1 MKKNIILASLLAF
14 SMVLFSGC
22 SMKND
27 FHVTLPND
35 YKVKELDYALSQVN
49 VQLANEQKKTG
60 DLDVFDTEFADKYEK
75 SLIEVLRTT
84 KIFNNKSD
92 NKINI
97 KVLVLKNDAP
107 SFGFDMTIYTEVE
120 YTIKNNLGK
129 TFYSKIISADG
140 TATAG
145 EKFAG
150 VERMMLANDRAIR
163 NNIKL
168 FLDDI
173 QTTTIKGK

>member
-97 KVLVLKNDAP
+97 KVLVLK
-107 SFGFDMTIYTEVE
+107 
-120 YTIKNNLGK
+120 K
-129 TFYSKIISADG
+129 
-140 TATAG
+140 
-145 EKFAG
+145 
-150 VERMMLANDRAIR
+150 
-163 NNIKL
+163 
-168 FLDDI
+168 
-173 QTTTIKGK
+173 